1 MLHNTDSFFTLRAMN
16 VTLKTNLGQA
26 PASRRA
32 WRTLQSLSAAFVGLL
47 LAAGIGRAE
56 THANL
61 QAVNASGASAWSG
74 SFPFTI
80 TGVLLCNPDE
90 MLDSTPN
97 FLPWDD
103 GANQYR
109 MGGEWQVTFQAVAP
123 GDRGGTTC
131 WMGQNY
137 GNQPWIHNSDLSY
150 ANEAW
155 VSEILLL
162 NFDPANLHQFR
173 AGDLV
178 EITVRQALFYG
189 GKRNINEGHEI
200 NPDYNFDI
208 RLMTANYGL
217 PTPEVIT
224 LADVKSADNNYIF
237 DQTRVTGGEHY
248 QGMRMRINNLTLTTT
263 SGWNPTNT
271 WGNRLCTATDGTGRT
286 FPLRHP
292 RYSLGDAPTNQFD
305 VIGIFSQ
312 ESGSGSQGTNGYELF
327 VQQVIPQDAP
337 ALAIAAKA
345 AISWPV
351 SGAAF
356 DLEYSTDVNS
366 TNWAVL
372 TNAPVT
378 IGGRNTVLDVLTN
391 PQRYYRLRKT
401 N

>member
-1 MLHNTDSFFTLRAMN
+1 MN
-16 VTLKTNLGQA
+16 VTLKSKSGQVS
-26 PASRRA
+26 ASHRA
-32 WRTLQSLSAAFVGLL
+32 WRTLQTLNAAFVGLL
-47 LAAGIGRAE
+47 LAAGISRAE

-80 TGVLLCNPDE
+80 RGVLLCNVDE

-97 FLPWDD
+97 FIPYTGSEVYGKM
-103 GANQYR
+103 GA
-109 MGGEWQVTFQAVAP
+109 EWQVTFQAVEA

-131 WMGQNY
+131 WMGECY

-150 ANEAW
+150 TNEAW
-155 VSEILLL
+155 VSEILRLD
-162 NFDPANLHQFR
+162 FDPSSLHQFR

-189 GKRNINEGHEI
+189 GKRNINEGHDI
-200 NPDYNFDI
+200 NPAYNFDI
-208 RLMTANYGL
+208 HLVTANYGL

-237 DQTRVTGGEHY
+237 DQTRATGGEHY
-248 QGMRMRINNLTLTTT
+248 QGMRVRINNLILTTT

-271 WGNRLCTATDGTGRT
+271 WGNRLCTATDGTRT

-292 RYSLGDAPTNQFD
+292 RYSLGDAPKNQFD
-305 VIGIFSQ
+305 AIGIFNQ

-327 VQQVIPQDAP
+327 VQQIIPQDAP

-345 AISWPV
+345 AVSWPV
-351 SGAAF
+351 SGAALA
-356 DLEYSTDVNS
+356 LEYTADANS
-366 TNWAVL
+366 TNWTVL
-372 TNAPVT
+372 TNAPVM
-378 IGGRNTVLDVLTN
+378 IGGRNTVLDDLTN